1 MAGHE
6 LDLAVPEMANTPPK
20 GRRTRRFPTAAF
32 VGPTLPRADQPAYGV
47 RIMGKWSWRWA
58 SCFAFVLAACAPQAP
73 SATPPPLPP
82 PAASQSP
89 AAVAVA
95 PAPGPESSVSALG
108 IAAAA
113 PRAARSSAP
122 VPLVAAGH
130 PVSWWFAFK
139 FNAGKFAGCAV
150 AKSCSF
156 GDSPQNYTLGE
167 GDEFAVASSDS
178 PTLAMHTSCIGE
190 DAEDDPVGRT
200 FAQVYANNFFY
211 VASRARCSATA
222 RAS

>member
-1 MAGHE
+1 MPSTGEPRMARASWISLALRKSGRDACIPCHPVGGVGEASDLMAGHE

-122 VPLVAAGH
+122 VPL
-130 PVSWWFAFK
+130 
-139 FNAGKFAGCAV
+139 
-150 AKSCSF
+150 
-156 GDSPQNYTLGE
+156 
-167 GDEFAVASSDS
+167 
-178 PTLAMHTSCIGE
+178 
-190 DAEDDPVGRT
+190 
-200 FAQVYANNFFY
+200 
-211 VASRARCSATA
+211 
-222 RAS
+222 